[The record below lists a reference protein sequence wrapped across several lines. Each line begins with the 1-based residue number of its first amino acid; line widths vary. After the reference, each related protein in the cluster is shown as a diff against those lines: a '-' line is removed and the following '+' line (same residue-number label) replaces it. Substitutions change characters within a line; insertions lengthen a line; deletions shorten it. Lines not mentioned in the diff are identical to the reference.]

1 VAAEEVAMDAQSQL
15 ELAENL
21 NNMVKKFKI

>member
-1 VAAEEVAMDAQSQL
+1 VAAEEVAMDAKSQL